1 MERSKGLG
9 VNIFLTTTYQHM
21 NKSLKAAP
29 NGTYFIEK
37 TQTGKQTSEIAN
49 GQVMEM
55 FQESW
60 CRV

>member
-1 MERSKGLG
+1 
-9 VNIFLTTTYQHM
+9 M